1 MNFNIP
7 HLNLSWSLDKVK
19 NINIESIIKS
29 KNSDSYKNGLNL
41 EINENCFDYVSLK
54 ILKKL

>member
-29 KNSDSYKNGLNL
+29 KNSDFIKMA
-41 EINENCFDYVSLK
+41 
-54 ILKKL
+54 